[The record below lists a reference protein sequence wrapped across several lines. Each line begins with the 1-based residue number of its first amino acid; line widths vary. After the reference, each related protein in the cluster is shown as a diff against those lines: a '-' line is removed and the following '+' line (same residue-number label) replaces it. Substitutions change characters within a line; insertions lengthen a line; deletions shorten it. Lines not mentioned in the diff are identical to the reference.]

1 METHFSKQQLKDKDN
16 KSSEEILR
24 KCVHCGFCNTTCP
37 TYDLLGDEL
46 DGPRGRIYLIKDM
59 IENNKPANEKIVKHI
74 DRCLS
79 CYSCMTT
86 CPSGVNYMHLIDHGR
101 KHIEKTYKRPFS
113 DRFTRNL
120 LSQIIPYPLRFKIIG
135 MLTLF
140 IKPISF
146 IFPKKLREMIKL
158 MPINFPKRNLPK
170 MKIYPAEKRKKR
182 VARVALLT
190 GCVQQV
196 ISPQINESTIRLLNR
211 HNIEVVVPKGIGCC
225 GSLDHHLGK
234 SDLAKETF
242 KKNILIWYDEYL
254 KNGLDAI
261 ISNTSGCGT
270 TLKDYG
276 FIFRWDDDLKKKAK
290 KISELTKDISEYLDQ
305 NVKLNFIKNKN
316 KENNRGYKIAYH
328 SACSMQHGQKI
339 HDIPMNLIKKTGNKV
354 FDIPEGHFCC
364 GSAGTY
370 NLLQNDIAKKLL
382 KNKILNIDK
391 INPEFIATGNIGCIT
406 QISNGTKIPIL
417 HTVEVIDW
425 YTGGPKPKILGHL

>member
-170 MKIYPAEKRKKR
+170 MKIYP
-182 VARVALLT
+182 V
-190 GCVQQV
+190 
-196 ISPQINESTIRLLNR
+196 
-211 HNIEVVVPKGIGCC
+211 
-225 GSLDHHLGK
+225 
-234 SDLAKETF
+234 
-242 KKNILIWYDEYL
+242 
-254 KNGLDAI
+254 
-261 ISNTSGCGT
+261 
-270 TLKDYG
+270 
-276 FIFRWDDDLKKKAK
+276 
-290 KISELTKDISEYLDQ
+290 
-305 NVKLNFIKNKN
+305 
-316 KENNRGYKIAYH
+316 
-328 SACSMQHGQKI
+328 
-339 HDIPMNLIKKTGNKV
+339 
-354 FDIPEGHFCC
+354 
-364 GSAGTY
+364 
-370 NLLQNDIAKKLL
+370 
-382 KNKILNIDK
+382 
-391 INPEFIATGNIGCIT
+391 
-406 QISNGTKIPIL
+406 
-417 HTVEVIDW
+417 
-425 YTGGPKPKILGHL
+425 